1 MPKTSLQTNR
11 PSPLEDLLTVAEW
24 PEAQA
29 EEIRGLER
37 ATRSHFL
44 FASLNTPARLAVFSE
59 IHVYAVWDFMALLHS
74 VRQGI
79 CPGDILW
86 KPPAHPTAARL
97 LHEILLEEECGHSI
111 DGEPLSHFESYL
123 LAMRGLKASPRSV
136 LGFLQDLREGVSA
149 GEALEKYAP
158 SAARPFVEATLAVTQ
173 ASLPERIAVLA
184 VGRERLIPEMF
195 PVLEAS
201 VLEASVSRLAG
212 SVDLKPFRFYL
223 ERHIEVDGGEHGP
236 ATAELVALYA
246 KGNAD
251 AARAAVRALRAR
263 VALWDG
269 ILEALPEA

>member
-1 MPKTSLQTNR
+1 M
-11 PSPLEDLLTVAEW
+11 
-24 PEAQA
+24 
-29 EEIRGLER
+29 
-37 ATRSHFL
+37 
-44 FASLNTPARLAVFSE
+44 
-59 IHVYAVWDFMALLHS
+59 
-74 VRQGI
+74 
-79 CPGDILW
+79 
-86 KPPAHPTAARL
+86 
-97 LHEILLEEECGHSI
+97 
-111 DGEPLSHFESYL
+111 
-123 LAMRGLKASPRSV
+123 
-136 LGFLQDLREGVSA
+136 EG
-149 GEALEKYAP
+149 
-158 SAARPFVEATLAVTQ
+158 TLAVTQ